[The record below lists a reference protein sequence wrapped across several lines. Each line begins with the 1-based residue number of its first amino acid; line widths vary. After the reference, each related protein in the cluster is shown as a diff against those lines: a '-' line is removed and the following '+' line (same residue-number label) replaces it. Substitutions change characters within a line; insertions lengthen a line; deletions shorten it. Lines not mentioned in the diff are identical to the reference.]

1 VALRRRPRGAQDL
14 RPAAP
19 AVSTLR
25 TLPVLE
31 ARGILRRFGRVM
43 VLRGVDFAVRSGE
56 VHALAGAN
64 GSGKSTLVRILSG
77 ALRPSGGMVLVE
89 GSPVRLRSPV
99 DGLRLG
105 IATVPQELPLV
116 PSLSVAENLFLGA
129 LPRRHGLVT
138 WGGLRRQA
146 AEALVPV
153 DPEGQITPDR
163 PVGELDLANR
173 QLVVIA
179 RALAQG
185 ARVLLFDEPTSA
197 LPGQAADRLF
207 GLIRRLRAEG
217 RAVVLVSQ
225 RLDDITAVADR
236 VSVLR
241 DGSVVAEL
249 PGSEVHAAALAELM
263 AGHPVQPQKKA
274 TRTRGA
280 GELVEVRE
288 LRTYGRLAPLSLSVR
303 PGEVLGVAGLPGSG
317 VEELLPALAGRHK
330 VAGGQVWAWGREI
343 GSLGVEARAR
353 LGIAYISGDRGSE
366 GIVPGASVA
375 DNLTLAVTNRA
386 SLRPLRRAALGERVR
401 QVLHGL
407 DVQPN
412 DPDALAGNL
421 SGGNQQK
428 LVVGRW
434 LLAGARLWLLADPTR
449 GVDVHARADIHRLI
463 RAQVAADGAA
473 IMTSSELA
481 ELLEVCDRILAIH
494 RGLVIAEV
502 DPATTSEHNLLALV
516 GGAQPTRERGR

>member
-1 VALRRRPRGAQDL
+1 MAIRRRPLGTQGQQ
-14 RPAAP
+14 PAAP

-25 TLPVLE
+25 TLAVLE
-31 ARGILRRFGRVM
+31 ARGLLRRFGRVT
-43 VLRGVDFAVRSGE
+43 VLRGVDFAVRAGE

-64 GSGKSTLVRILSG
+64 GSGKSTLLRILSG
-77 ALRPSGGMVLVE
+77 ALRPSAGTVLVE

-138 WGGLRRQA
+138 WGALRQRA
-146 AEALVPV
+146 ARALAPV
-153 DPEGQITPDR
+153 DPEGRISPDR
-163 PVGELDLANR
+163 PVGELDLADR
-173 QLVVIA
+173 QLVAIA

-197 LPGQAADRLF
+197 LPGPAAEQLL
-207 GLIRRLRAEG
+207 GLIGRLRAEG

-249 PGSEVHAAALAELM
+249 PGSNVPATTLAELM
-263 AGHPVQPQKKA
+263 AGHPVQPQRA
-274 TRTRGA
+274 APRSRGA
-280 GELVEVRE
+280 GELLEVQE
-288 LRTYGRLAPLSLSVR
+288 LRTGGRLAPISLSVR
-303 PGEVLGVAGLPGSG
+303 PGELLGVAGLPGSG
-317 VEELLPALAGRHK
+317 VEELLPALAGRRK
-330 VAGGQVWAWGREI
+330 IAGGHVRAWGRQL
-343 GSLGVEARAR
+343 GPLGVEARAR
-353 LGIAYISGDRGSE
+353 LGIAYVSGDRRRE
-366 GIVPGASVA
+366 GIVPGATVA
-375 DNLTLAVTNRA
+375 DNLTLAVTSRA
-386 SLRPLRRAALGERVR
+386 SLRPLRRAQLGERVR
-401 QVLHGL
+401 RVLQEL
-407 DVQPN
+407 DVRPN
-412 DPDALAGNL
+412 DPDALAGTL

-449 GVDVHARADIHRLI
+449 GVDVHARADIHRLL
-463 RAQVAADGAA
+463 RAQLTAGAAA

-481 ELLEVCDRILAIH
+481 ELLEVCDRILVIH
-494 RGLVIAEV
+494 RGRVIAEV
-502 DPATTSEHNLLALV
+502 DPATTSEHDLLALV
-516 GGAQPTRERGR
+516 GGAAPTGERSQ